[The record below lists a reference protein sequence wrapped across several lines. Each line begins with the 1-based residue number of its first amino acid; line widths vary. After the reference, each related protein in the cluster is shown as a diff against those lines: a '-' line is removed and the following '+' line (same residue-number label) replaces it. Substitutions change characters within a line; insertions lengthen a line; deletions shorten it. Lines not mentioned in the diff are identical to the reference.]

1 MQKFI
6 IEFFSNKRWGQIFT
20 DFVIVLLTTLLP
32 TVFLLIWSGLKMHFH
47 ETLSSC
53 YIHGE
58 FLAYSIAFA
67 ASSFVILRT
76 QKANYV
82 WIALTL
88 LILTATYSIV
98 LIATLPIE
106 NQTPN
111 DSNVIF
117 WISVVFF
124 IISMVEFFISL
135 CKQYT
140 VPVDAREKNMNMQKI
155 IQNNLK

>member
-1 MQKFI
+1 
-6 IEFFSNKRWGQIFT
+6 
-20 DFVIVLLTTLLP
+20 
-32 TVFLLIWSGLKMHFH
+32 MHFH
-47 ETLSSC
+47 ETLLSC

-67 ASSFVILRT
+67 VSSFVILRT

-88 LILTATYSIV
+88 LFLTATYSIV
-98 LIATLPIE
+98 LIATLPLE

-111 DSNVIF
+111 DSNVVF
-117 WISVVFF
+117 WLSVVFF

-140 VPVDAREKNMNMQKI
+140 IPADVREMNMNMQEL
-155 IQNNLK
+155 IQNRIK